1 MGFFQCEQLS
11 QPSLLWNGWEK
22 VHLLPIIVHCVEGC
36 PANEYLW
43 FFGLS
48 IPTPQRFEIVE
59 PFVGQLIMQI
69 FKREVKISNLYCCF
83 RSISSPLLLSQ
94 TKFISN
100 RKQCSTKKVRKPS
113 GANISLS
120 FVSFSFETNLDL
132 KFHIFRQLQ
141 KWLSSVHQRLL
152 DMKSWWQI
160 LKFWIG
166 HLETIYLI
174 YHTKECNCEPKQITF
189 LFYYVQEK
197 DFWRF

>member
-1 MGFFQCEQLS
+1 MSLTILGGLFPVRTIVSTLS
-11 QPSLLWNGWEK
+11 SMEWLGK
-22 VHLLPIIVHCVEGC
+22 GAFAPI
-36 PANEYLW
+36 
-43 FFGLS
+43 FGLS

-100 RKQCSTKKVRKPS
+100 RKQCSTKKVRMPS

-152 DMKSWWQI
+152 DMKSCWQI
-160 LKFWIG
+160 LKFWIS
-166 HLETIYLI
+166 H
-174 YHTKECNCEPKQITF
+174 F
-189 LFYYVQEK
+189 
-197 DFWRF
+197 

>member
-1 MGFFQCEQLS
+1 MVGKRCICSQSLYRRLS
-11 QPSLLWNGWEK
+11 RKRVSMVFWALYTNPTEIWNRWAVCGTAYYAD
-22 VHLLPIIVHCVEGC
+22 I
-36 PANEYLW
+36 
-43 FFGLS
+43 
-48 IPTPQRFEIVE
+48 
-59 PFVGQLIMQI
+59 
-69 FKREVKISNLYCCF
+69 KREVKISNIYCCF

-113 GANISLS
+113 WANTSLS

-132 KFHIFRQLQ
+132 KFQIFRQLQ

-174 YHTKECNCEPKQITF
+174 HHTMDCNCEPKQIAF
-189 LFYYVQEK
+189 LFNYFQEK
-197 DFWRF
+197 YFWRF

>member
-22 VHLLPIIVHCVEGC
+22 VHLLPIIVHCAEGC
-36 PANEYLW
+36 PW
-43 FFGLS
+43 FFGHS
-48 IPTPQRFEIVE
+48 IPTPQSFEIVE

-100 RKQCSTKKVRKPS
+100 RKQCSTKKVRMPS
-113 GANISLS
+113 GANIS

-141 KWLSSVHQRLL
+141 K
-152 DMKSWWQI
+152 
-160 LKFWIG
+160 
-166 HLETIYLI
+166 
-174 YHTKECNCEPKQITF
+174 
-189 LFYYVQEK
+189 
-197 DFWRF
+197 